1 MPIGI
6 LIIRWDNEIG
16 PINEGFYPENLKIT
30 NNLLTQ
36 VYSSHRYQSLK
47 PGFASISLR
56 NNKIVS
62 FFSGVGEMTISVE
75 NYVVALLLRRDE
87 KPHMYREVLKKIAA
101 EILDKIPNGE
111 FKKVLPSLYAEL
123 AKVG

>member
-1 MPIGI
+1 MPVGI

-47 PGFASISLR
+47 PGFASISLK
-56 NNKIVS
+56 NNKVVS
-62 FFSGVGEMTISVE
+62 FFSGVGDDHISVE

-87 KPHMYREVLKKIAA
+87 KPGKYREILKTIAA
-101 EILDKIPNGE
+101 EILDQTQDSKFLKLLPN
-111 FKKVLPSLYAEL
+111 LYKDL
-123 AKVG
+123 AKI

>member
-1 MPIGI
+1 MPVGI
-6 LIIRWDNEIG
+6 LVIRWDNEIG
-16 PINEGFYPENLKIT
+16 PINEGFYPETLKIT

-47 PGFASISLR
+47 PGFASISLK

-62 FFSGVGEMTISVE
+62 FFSGVGDMHISVE

-87 KPHMYREVLKKIAA
+87 KPHLYREILKKIAA
-101 EILDKIPNGE
+101 EILDKIPDGK
-111 FKKVLPSLYAEL
+111 FLALLPDLYKEL
-123 AKVG
+123 AKV

>member
-1 MPIGI
+1 MPVGI

-47 PGFASISLR
+47 PGFASISLK
-56 NNKIVS
+56 NNKVVS
-62 FFSGVGEMTISVE
+62 FFSGVGDDHISAE

-87 KPHMYREVLKKIAA
+87 KPSKYREILKTIAA
-101 EILDKIPNGE
+101 EILDQTQDAKFLKLLPN
-111 FKKVLPSLYAEL
+111 LYRDL
-123 AKVG
+123 AKI

>member
-1 MPIGI
+1 MPVGI

-47 PGFASISLR
+47 PGFASISLK
-56 NNKIVS
+56 NNKVVS
-62 FFSGVGEMTISVE
+62 FFSGVGADHISIE

-87 KPHMYREVLKKIAA
+87 KPTLYREILKTIAA
-101 EILDKIPNGE
+101 EILDKIPDGK
-111 FKKVLPSLYAEL
+111 FKKLLPDLYKEL
-123 AKVG
+123 AKI

>member
-16 PINEGFYPENLKIT
+16 PINEGFYPDNLKIT

-47 PGFASISLR
+47 PGFASISLK
-56 NNKIVS
+56 NNKVVS
-62 FFSGVGEMTISVE
+62 FFSGVGEDHISVQ
-75 NYVVALLLRRDE
+75 NHVIALLLRRDE
-87 KPHMYREVLKKIAA
+87 KPHKYREILKKIAA
-101 EILDKIPNGE
+101 ELLDKIPDGT
-111 FKKVLPSLYAEL
+111 FKEVLPILYQEL
-123 AKVG
+123 AKV

>member
-1 MPIGI
+1 LPLGI
-6 LIIRWDNEIG
+6 LVIRWDNEIG
-16 PINEGFYPENLKIT
+16 PINEGFYPDNLKIT

-62 FFSGVGEMTISVE
+62 FFSGVGDDHISVE

-87 KPHMYREVLKKIAA
+87 KPHKYREVLKTIAA
-101 EILDKIPNGE
+101 EILDKIE
-111 FKKVLPSLYAEL
+111 DDKYQEILPDLYQEL
-123 AKVG
+123 ASV

>member
-16 PINEGFYPENLKIT
+16 PINEGFYPDSLKIT

-47 PGFASISLR
+47 PGFASISLK
-56 NNKIVS
+56 NNRVVS
-62 FFSGVGEMTISVE
+62 FFSGVGEDHISVE
-75 NYVVALLLRRDE
+75 NYVIALLLRRDE
-87 KPHMYREVLKKIAA
+87 KPHKYREILKKISA
-101 EILDKIPNGE
+101 ELLDKIPDGK
-111 FKKVLPSLYAEL
+111 FKAVLPQLYKEL
-123 AKVG
+123 SSV

>member
-1 MPIGI
+1 MPVGI

-47 PGFASISLR
+47 PGFASISLK
-56 NNKIVS
+56 NNKVVS
-62 FFSGVGEMTISVE
+62 FFSGVGDDHISVE

-87 KPHMYREVLKKIAA
+87 KPSKYREILKTIAA
-101 EILDKIPNGE
+101 EILDQTQDRKFIKLLPN
-111 FKKVLPSLYAEL
+111 LYKDL
-123 AKVG
+123 AKI

>member
-1 MPIGI
+1 MPVGI

-47 PGFASISLR
+47 PGFASISLK
-56 NNKIVS
+56 NNKVVS
-62 FFSGVGEMTISVE
+62 FFSGVGDDYISVE

-87 KPHMYREVLKKIAA
+87 KPNKYREILKTIAA
-101 EILDKIPNGE
+101 EILDQVTDGNFIKR
-111 FKKVLPSLYAEL
+111 LPDLYKDL
-123 AKVG
+123 ARI

>member
-1 MPIGI
+1 MPVGI
-6 LIIRWDNEIG
+6 LVIRWDNEIG
-16 PINEGFYPENLKIT
+16 PINKNFYPNNLKIT

-47 PGFASISLR
+47 PGFASISLK

-62 FFSGVGEMTISVE
+62 FFSGVGDMHISVE

-87 KPHMYREVLKKIAA
+87 KPQKYREILKKIAA
-101 EILDKIPNGE
+101 EILDKIPDGK
-111 FKKVLPSLYAEL
+111 FLKILPDLYKEL
-123 AKVG
+123 AKV

>member
-1 MPIGI
+1 MPVGI
-6 LIIRWDNEIG
+6 LVIRWDNEIG
-16 PINEGFYPENLKIT
+16 PINEGFYPDNLKIT

-47 PGFASISLR
+47 PGFASISLK

-62 FFSGVGEMTISVE
+62 FFSGVGDMHISVE

-87 KPHMYREVLKKIAA
+87 KPQKYREILKKIAA
-101 EILDKIPNGE
+101 EILDKIPDGK
-111 FKKVLPSLYAEL
+111 FLKILPDLYKEL
-123 AKVG
+123 AKV

>member
-1 MPIGI
+1 LPVGI

-16 PINEGFYPENLKIT
+16 PINEGFYPDNLKIT

-47 PGFASISLR
+47 PGFASISLK
-56 NNKIVS
+56 NNKVVS
-62 FFSGVGEMTISVE
+62 FFSGVGEDHISVE

-87 KPHMYREVLKKIAA
+87 KPSKYREILKTIAA
-101 EILDKIPNGE
+101 EILDKTQDTKFLKLLPNL
-111 FKKVLPSLYAEL
+111 FKDL
-123 AKVG
+123 AKI

>member
-1 MPIGI
+1 MPVGI

-16 PINEGFYPENLKIT
+16 PINEGFYPDNLKIT

-47 PGFASISLR
+47 PGFASISLK
-56 NNKIVS
+56 NNKVVS
-62 FFSGVGEMTISVE
+62 FFSGVGDDHISVE

-87 KPHMYREVLKKIAA
+87 KPSKYREILKTIAA
-101 EILDKIPNGE
+101 EILDQTQDGKFLELLPN
-111 FKKVLPSLYAEL
+111 LYRDL
-123 AKVG
+123 AKI

>member
-1 MPIGI
+1 MPVGI

-47 PGFASISLR
+47 PGFASISLK
-56 NNKIVS
+56 NNKVVS
-62 FFSGVGEMTISVE
+62 FFSGVGDDYISVE

-87 KPHMYREVLKKIAA
+87 KPSKYREILKTIAS
-101 EILDKIPNGE
+101 EILDQTQDSKFLKLLPN
-111 FKKVLPSLYAEL
+111 LYKDL
-123 AKVG
+123 AKI